1 MLVIT
6 CNSWIHRQCAGLS
19 QILYKAYQ
27 NGDDPFYCPHCRLVL
42 HEQQLLELKS
52 TIDIPKKEVTDL
64 KAETSKHNEVTRL
77 QSTTK
82 QPQLVTQPTTS
93 VPKAPDTSNAIQQA
107 ATTMKSSKLGGDK
120 MQEDR
125 KFNVVIYG
133 IKECSK
139 GTPRNERL
147 NHDLDK
153 VTSIV
158 TQGEN
163 SVSPLSIRDLL
174 RLGKYH
180 DQSKKPRPIL
190 VKLNRTID
198 VTTLLIKARSLPKE
212 IRIKPDMSH
221 EERLTESLLLK
232 ERWSLIQTG
241 IKRKVIRIRANKI
254 FLKNK
259 LHGQIIDSSFVP
271 QQQ

>member
-1 MLVIT
+1 
-6 CNSWIHRQCAGLS
+6 
-19 QILYKAYQ
+19 
-27 NGDDPFYCPHCRLVL
+27 
-42 HEQQLLELKS
+42 
-52 TIDIPKKEVTDL
+52 
-64 KAETSKHNEVTRL
+64 
-77 QSTTK
+77 
-82 QPQLVTQPTTS
+82 
-93 VPKAPDTSNAIQQA
+93 
-107 ATTMKSSKLGGDK
+107 

-125 KFNVVIYG
+125 KFSVVIIYG
-133 IKECSK
+133 IKECRK
-139 GTPRNERL
+139 GTPRYERL

-174 RLGKYH
+174 RLGKYC

-212 IRIKPDMSH
+212 TRIKRDMSH
-221 EERLTESLLLK
+221 KERLTESLLLK
-232 ERWSLIQTG
+232 ERWSLIQSG
-241 IKRKVIRIRANKI
+241 IEQTVIRIRANKI
-254 FLKNK
+254 FVKNK

-271 QQQ
+271 QQQQQQSSETDMDSSNN